1 MDMVGNLPPGTV
13 NEAGLKSILE
23 DSHFSREFDHGVDLH
38 NMKNDFGIGIKEDL
52 NKDFNAPPTP

>member
-1 MDMVGNLPPGTV
+1 MATIPLGAI

-38 NMKNDFGIGIKEDL
+38 NLKNDYNEPPKDHHL
-52 NKDFNAPPTP
+52 N

>member
-1 MDMVGNLPPGTV
+1 MSENPDIDMATIPLGAI

-38 NMKNDFGIGIKEDL
+38 NLKNDYNEPPKDHHL
-52 NKDFNAPPTP
+52 N